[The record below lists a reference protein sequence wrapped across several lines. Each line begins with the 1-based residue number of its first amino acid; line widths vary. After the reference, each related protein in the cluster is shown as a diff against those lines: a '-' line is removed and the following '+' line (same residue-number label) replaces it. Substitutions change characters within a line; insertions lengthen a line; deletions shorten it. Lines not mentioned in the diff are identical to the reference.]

1 MRGKELNNQGIVVL
15 AVYAVGGADRYVDTE
30 DVAIQAAS
38 IAPGRFSWRKYKEQI
53 NIDTVRKRLWDA
65 AKNKDSPF
73 LLGSE
78 KEGWLL
84 TEAGLDF
91 CRINVDR
98 LESENLQRTR
108 QSQREQT
115 WTTRERARMVHEA
128 AFEKWSSGQSDQI
141 TPVEAERLFRIDDY
155 VIGKARELRLKRALD
170 TFAND
175 PVLGSAIR
183 GVSKLV
189 RNR

>member
-1 MRGKELNNQGIVVL
+1 MPGRELNNQDIVVL
-15 AVYAVGGADRYVDTE
+15 AVYAIGGADRYVDTE
-30 DVAIQAAS
+30 DVAVQAAEL
-38 IAPGRFSWRKYKEQI
+38 APGRFSWRKYKQQI

-65 AKNKDSPF
+65 AKNKGGPL

-84 TEAGLDF
+84 TEAGLEF
-91 CRINVDR
+91 SKANASR
-98 LESENLQRTR
+98 LLSEDLQRTR

-115 WTTRERARMVHEA
+115 WTTRERARMMSEV
-128 AFEKWSSGQSDQI
+128 AFQKWNSGQPDEI

-155 VIGKARELRLKRALD
+155 VIGKARASRLKRALD

-175 PVLGSAIR
+175 PVLGGAVKDIA
-183 GVSKLV
+183 KLV
-189 RNR
+189 RDR